1 MASRSSQISQMFKER
16 QEKKEEVEGRQH
28 GETKTTTHGR
38 RGENE
43 TTLYWNADTK
53 KWQRQFIRKK
63 PPTGEEQ
70 DARLREESNKVKRE
84 KIEKQRE
91 SGDIF
96 PDLRGGEGD
105 IPAPIRLQK
114 ELEQREAFEDESGA
128 NEWGP
133 DGQPSA
139 SDQIAF
145 QGSNTG
151 GQGNKGRT
159 GDDGE
164 QVNYENKEILKEKLA
179 QYHKSISW
187 DGMNRTYTS
196 DYREAVKNAAGW
208 SKFYDDQDEA
218 GNPIEKSDVFTRG
231 EDGQPLG
238 VMTRSQRRAYDMR
251 MHEAKMSS
259 MNAERD
265 GAIEREESE
274 WGPEGQ
280 PTASEQIDVTKGSKP
295 ETVKPVETISEKKP
309 LLGKG

>member
-1 MASRSSQISQMFKER
+1 MFKER

-38 RGENE
+38 RGENK

-105 IPAPIRLQK
+105 IPASIRLQK

-133 DGQPSA
+133 KGQLTA
-139 SDQIAF
+139 SEQIAF
-145 QGSNTG
+145 QG
-151 GQGNKGRT
+151 
-159 GDDGE
+159 DDGD
-164 QVNYENKEILKEKLA
+164 QASIENENATVKDIERQIAIANNEKYLK
-179 QYHKSISW
+179 SVSW
-187 DGMNRTYTS
+187 DGINRTYTTNFR
-196 DYREAVKNAAGW
+196 DAVKNAAGW
-208 SKFYDDQDEA
+208 SAYYDEPDEL
-218 GNPIEKSDVFTRG
+218 GNPIAKSDVFTRG

-238 VMTRSQRRAYDMR
+238 VMGRSQRRAYDMK
-251 MHEAKMSS
+251 MHEAKMATKAQMEDSGRS
-259 MNAERD
+259 ESDVKAINSKEGLETVID
-265 GAIEREESE
+265 GGESAK
-274 WGPEGQ
+274 
-280 PTASEQIDVTKGSKP
+280 TDVAKGSQP
-295 ETVKPVETISEKKP
+295 NIIEPPEKKEIKLP
-309 LLGKG
+309 GGR